1 MSESRVHEYLK
12 AKGYADR
19 ITIHD
24 ELIDTVE
31 HAAQVI
37 GVSEGQIAKTLSFLV
52 DDRPVLIVMAG
63 DVRVNGGKFKHAF
76 GSKPHMIPRD
86 QVEELIGHAPG
97 GVCPFAV
104 KDNVEVYLDASLKR
118 FDRVYP
124 AAGDSYSSAVFTI
137 EELKDFSNAKGIVD
151 VCKEETA

>member
-63 DVRVNGGKFKHAF
+63 DVRV
-76 GSKPHMIPRD
+76 
-86 QVEELIGHAPG
+86 
-97 GVCPFAV
+97 
-104 KDNVEVYLDASLKR
+104 
-118 FDRVYP
+118 
-124 AAGDSYSSAVFTI
+124 
-137 EELKDFSNAKGIVD
+137 
-151 VCKEETA
+151 